1 MQNSVKKE
9 GQQAFSFEVQPIE
22 IVTEHPAVVK
32 EAPKAQ
38 LDAQGHRWWASVA
51 RGAQEHCIAQSCQ
64 GKDEVEVMA
73 WAALAKHW
81 KALATHH
88 EAKGH
93 LLEGERG

>member
-1 MQNSVKKE
+1 MKANLQNQ
-9 GQQAFSFEVQPIE
+9 GSFDF
-22 IVTEHPAVVK
+22 
-32 EAPKAQ
+32 EAAPPLEPKPK
-38 LDAQGHRWWASVA
+38 LDADGHFFWARFCRTS
-51 RGAQEHCIAQSCQ
+51 QEHCIAQSCK

-93 LLEGERG
+93 LMEGLREGQ

>member
-1 MQNSVKKE
+1 MKANLQNQ
-9 GQQAFSFEVQPIE
+9 GSFDF
-22 IVTEHPAVVK
+22 
-32 EAPKAQ
+32 EADPPPEPKPRPK
-38 LDAQGHRWWASVA
+38 LDADGHFFWARYCRTS
-51 RGAQEHCIAQSCQ
+51 QEHCIAQSCQ